1 MAENTEEP
9 WDLVVGQVTAPFGV
23 EGAVRVRPET
33 EDPERFS
40 RLRQVRLELPSGEER
55 IVTIRSARVTPRG
68 VVLQLEESPNREAA
82 ESLRGAWVK
91 IKQSMAIPLAEGSYW
106 VHDIVGL
113 KVVTEEGEDLG
124 EVTEVIRTGA
134 NDVYVTPRAM
144 VPAIR
149 DVVRS
154 IDLKAGR
161 IVVSMLPEDES
172 RPSEEGR

>member
-9 WDLVVGQVTAPFGV
+9 WDLVVGQVTAPFGTD
-23 EGAVRVRPET
+23 GAVRVRPET
-33 EDPERFS
+33 EDPQRFG
-40 RLRQVRLELPSGEER
+40 RLHRVRLELPSGEER
-55 IVTIRSARVTPRG
+55 TATIRSARVTPRG
-68 VVLQLEESPNREAA
+68 VVLQLEESPNRAAA